1 MSKREKKGK
10 TKLVLII
17 MLVVVILI
25 AGGLLAYKFIMDRN
39 NGQGQTVWLGSEEGV
54 KDEKEPEIK
63 IFSGKDRPIAVM

>member
-39 NGQGQTVWLGSEEGV
+39 NGQGQTVWLV
-54 KDEKEPEIK
+54 QKKE
-63 IFSGKDRPIAVM
+63 